1 MMTPHPAVPECR
13 YIEPACHI
21 LLDSSADGR
30 QGLRSHVLS
39 FPSTDRSASR
49 QRLEPGE
56 GRDGGIRGGR
66 SDADRGGGRAAH
78 RAARRAA
85 PAGGERAGGRGGPH
99 AALRHRHAALGDAV
113 PAARDRRFAGR
124 NGRRG
129 GRGRGEPA
137 ALGDRVRPRRPARTR
152 HREPGTG
159 GRGPTA
165 CRGDL
170 KPMGNESVARCATDA
185 EPDCD
190 YAAVFA
196 RIEAKIPAL
205 VEEGRRLLQEAE
217 GLLAQLLRRPAS
229 RRWRVIERPGFARP
243 ALVYLL
249 LDASEAR
256 LRQAPAEAGNL
267 AQLAARLAFRLE
279 PALRKMAPEAVQ
291 AFCLMGNARRQL
303 GDFAIAEMA
312 FERASLLALDRADR
326 GRCCRGL
333 GLLRWEQ
340 GWVDEGLERLE
351 QSVRHF
357 EQEGAGAEAGISQA
371 LLGLCLVNERRYE
384 AARALRLQAWQAV
397 SAVDAGG
404 RLAFHWL
411 EARLTGRLGER
422 RAARLQLETV
432 RGAAIEGGWCG
443 EAILVTL
450 DQGPLLGDREDSSA
464 LQRGIAEIEAAFAG
478 QDGLR
483 EGCERLRTL
492 VQEPPA
498 SAAEDGPAWD
508 EHVRA
513 VRRLLRG
520 RGIRPEPLPFG

>member
-1 MMTPHPAVPECR
+1 
-13 YIEPACHI
+13 
-21 LLDSSADGR
+21 
-30 QGLRSHVLS
+30 
-39 FPSTDRSASR
+39 
-49 QRLEPGE
+49 
-56 GRDGGIRGGR
+56 
-66 SDADRGGGRAAH
+66 
-78 RAARRAA
+78 
-85 PAGGERAGGRGGPH
+85 
-99 AALRHRHAALGDAV
+99 
-113 PAARDRRFAGR
+113 
-124 NGRRG
+124 
-129 GRGRGEPA
+129 
-137 ALGDRVRPRRPARTR
+137 
-152 HREPGTG
+152 
-159 GRGPTA
+159 
-165 CRGDL
+165 
-170 KPMGNESVARCATDA
+170 MGNESVARCATDA

-371 LLGLCLVNERRYE
+371 LLGLCLVDERRYGAASEQLAPALAALAALAPDAPAGLRGRTAMALGLCRAQLGDPE